1 MGRRVVQAGTGE
13 GAQHDEAVAASVPHL
28 GQPLHLQLSALQP
41 VVPAA
46 HEQLPLEQQHSALAE
61 QIHPV
66 SPVQPEAVHLSQLAE
81 HLQAVMSRID

>member
-41 VVPAA
+41 VVLRTKEDEYIRIA
-46 HEQLPLEQQHSALAE
+46 ETSAF
-61 QIHPV
+61 
-66 SPVQPEAVHLSQLAE
+66 
-81 HLQAVMSRID
+81 